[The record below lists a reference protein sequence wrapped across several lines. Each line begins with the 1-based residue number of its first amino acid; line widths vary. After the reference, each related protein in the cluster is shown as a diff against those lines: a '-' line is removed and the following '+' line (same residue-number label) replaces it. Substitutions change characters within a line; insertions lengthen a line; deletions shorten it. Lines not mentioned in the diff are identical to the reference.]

1 MQVYSTKSSIMLS
14 QLCLNFESGGS
25 IRWCFHRFRAMT
37 ASTSS
42 VSSADGSDAETT
54 LPRRRVGERED
65 IVGSAHR
72 VYLSSYEQR
81 SVSRDP
87 ETA

>member
-25 IRWCFHRFRAMT
+25 MRWCFQRFRAMT

-54 LPRRRVGERED
+54 LPRRRVGRED
-65 IVGSAHR
+65 IEPSRICDTDPPNKFHR
-72 VYLSSYEQR
+72 V
-81 SVSRDP
+81 SV
-87 ETA
+87 A